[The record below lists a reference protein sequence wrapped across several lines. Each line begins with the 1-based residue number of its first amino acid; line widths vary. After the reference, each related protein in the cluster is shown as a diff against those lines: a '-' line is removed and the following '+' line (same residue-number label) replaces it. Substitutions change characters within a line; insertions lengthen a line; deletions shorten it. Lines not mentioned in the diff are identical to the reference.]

1 MQNSD
6 SFSLRTAAFLEERS
20 AWVILA
26 TVVVTALL
34 VFPLLTMAPDENAS
48 ENPGGQVFDLQDDID
63 DRFAPAVHSAGLVVE
78 SRGDDILTQKA
89 LLELYEN
96 TQMLRQADQA
106 GELAPGD
113 LEAQSF
119 LFSFYFTELERPVL
133 GIYSLADEV
142 HELMASDPLIPTLA
156 DASDDDVK
164 LVLHRILSDPAKR
177 RFREDLSVNPN
188 PPKDTDGRREDSGRG
203 WVRELQGRWPGVLG

>member
-6 SFSLRTAAFLEERS
+6 SFSLKTAAFLERRS
-20 AWVILA
+20 AWVIIA

-34 VFPLLTMAPDENAS
+34 VFPVLTMAQDENAS

-63 DRFAPAVHSAGLVVE
+63 DRFAPAVHSAGIVVE

-89 LLELYEN
+89 LFKLYEN
-96 TQMLRQADQA
+96 TQRLRQADGD
-106 GELAPGD
+106 GELVPGD

-119 LFSFYFTELERPVL
+119 LFSFYFTELERPVR

-142 HELMASDPLIPTLA
+142 QELMASDPLIPTLA
-156 DASDDDVK
+156 SASDDDVK
-164 LVLHRILSDPAKR
+164 LALHRILSDPSKR
-177 RFREDLSVNPN
+177 RFAR
-188 PPKDTDGRREDSGRG
+188 TYR
-203 WVRELQGRWPGVLG
+203 